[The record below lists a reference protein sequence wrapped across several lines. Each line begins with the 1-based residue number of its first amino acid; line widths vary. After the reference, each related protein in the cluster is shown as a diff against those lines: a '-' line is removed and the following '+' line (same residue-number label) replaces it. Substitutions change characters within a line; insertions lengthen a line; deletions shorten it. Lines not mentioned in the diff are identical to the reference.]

1 MTYAMTLD
9 NSWELMSEDEMYDV
23 NGGQTFTGLAAWAQI
38 TEMLAVTFGLFV
50 LGGKLAAAAT
60 ATVWTGIGTV
70 IGILA
75 AVGATASIL
84 AGIWDATNIVTAI
97 TFTVTGGG
105 FNYNYVGLFGI
116 GVYLVTGL

>member
-1 MTYAMTLD
+1 MTYGLTLD
-9 NSWELMSEDEMYDV
+9 NSWELMSEEEMYDV
-23 NGGQTFTGLAAWAQI
+23 NGGQKFTGLAAWSQI
-38 TEMLAVTFGLFV
+38 LEMLAVTFGLFV
-50 LGGKLAAAAT
+50 LGGKLAAT

-105 FNYNYVGLFGI
+105 FNYKYVGLFGI